1 MIVRLSLSGEILL
14 FCFFIKFAENQCC
27 YGTNEVLSCGNP
39 EGCVKLKKSRLT
51 ERNPTNLKQI
61 KGLIISK

>member
-27 YGTNEVLSCGNP
+27 YGTNEVLSCGNL
-39 EGCVKLKKSRLT
+39 EGCVKLKKESPDG
-51 ERNPTNLKQI
+51 EKSHKSKTN
-61 KGLIISK
+61 